1 MPNEKARNENPEK
14 KVREFW
20 RRHGHHSVIAAKH
33 TEFVIEPKVFMG
45 DKLNPEILK
54 LLVLNYLTQTSRQ
67 DSGIGNIEVATDKL
81 IIKSPKGKP
90 LVIVNDQRIVQQYI
104 NSRQ

>member
-1 MPNEKARNENPEK
+1 
-14 KVREFW
+14 
-20 RRHGHHSVIAAKH
+20 
-33 TEFVIEPKVFMG
+33 MG